1 MLFLSLF
8 LSLSR
13 GDHVGWLKQLAESGE
28 ISSEKETLEGIY
40 GYFKGEFTLRS
51 FHDFPSS
58 FPCWFSALRENST
71 LSKIRSSY
79 TGKWRIYRTWF
90 FSTDLDLTRVTFTL
104 TSKEKEKKKKENE
117 NFPRHRRRNTK
128 RARTISVYIFLSQRR
143 VICTQRPWK
152 NITGNLSYFPLKFR
166 FSPRE
171 MQAFLP
177 PFHQCWHWSPR
188 FLDKAKDNG
197 PCRLTRRG
205 RIEFFFCLI
214 YPRSLI

>member
-1 MLFLSLF
+1 MAISRVNSRCEAFTIFLPLFHADFRLSAKIPLCRKSDLLTRGNGGF
-8 LSLSR
+8 IERDFSPRISTWPVLLSR
-13 GDHVGWLKQLAESGE
+13 WPRK
-28 ISSEKETLEGIY
+28 K
-40 GYFKGEFTLRS
+40 KR
-51 FHDFPSS
+51 
-58 FPCWFSALRENST
+58 R
-71 LSKIRSSY
+71 
-79 TGKWRIYRTWF
+79 
-90 FSTDLDLTRVTFTL
+90 
-104 TSKEKEKKKKENE
+104 KKKENE

-171 MQAFLP
+171 MQAFLS